1 MTELLSPALWM
12 VLGAVLIPLTRGH
25 LRTAVIFTMPLLT
38 LWSIWQIADG
48 VAGTVSFLEYPIE
61 PVEGSPVRRLF
72 ATVFALMAFLG
83 SLYAFKTAKW
93 YELAAAF
100 AYAAGAIGVCFAGDL
115 ITLFLYWE
123 LMAIFSTV
131 IVWCGGTPGA
141 RAAGIRYA
149 IMHLL
154 GGVILKVGIEGVIVS
169 TGSIQIEPMLAHDFS
184 TWMIMIGILINAAAP
199 PVSAWLSDA
208 YPESSATGAVFLS
221 AFTTKTAVLALILL
235 FPGEPILIGV
245 GLYMI
250 VYGIIYAL
258 LENDARRILA
268 YSIVNQVGFMVC
280 AVGIGTEM
288 ALNGAAAH
296 AFAHII
302 YALLENDARRIL
314 AYSIVNQVGFMVCA
328 VGIGTEMALNGAAAH
343 AFAHII
349 YKALLFM
356 SAGVVLY
363 RTGKSRCTDLGGL
376 FRTMP
381 FTTIMGIIGALS
393 ISSFP
398 LTSGFT
404 TKSMISQAAVDE
416 NLFIVYMLL
425 TAASAG
431 VFLHAGIKF
440 PWFVFFQKDSGLRPK
455 DAPWNMGLAMGGCA
469 FICILLG
476 VAPNLIY
483 ELLPY
488 PVDYQPYTTYKVLFY
503 LQLLLFSGLAFFVL
517 LPLMKRTE
525 TISLD
530 TDWLWRKLGVRLL
543 LVMESTAGAVKQRFD
558 HFGVASARV
567 GSYLALRYLGN
578 PHAEDS
584 EEKSVFSR
592 SWTIGTTALWISVLL
607 SAYVLANYL

>member
-1 MTELLSPALWM
+1 MTDAYSPALIM
-12 VLGAVLIPLTRGH
+12 LAGAVLIGLCRGH
-25 LRTAVIFTMPLLT
+25 ARTAVVMLAPALT
-38 LWSIWQIADG
+38 LYAVWQIGDG
-48 VAGTVSFLEYPIE
+48 VQSTVRFLDYMVE
-61 PVEGSPVRRLF
+61 PVEGSPLRRLF
-72 ATVFALMAFLG
+72 ATVFAMMALLG
-83 SLYAFKTAKW
+83 GIFAFRIARW
-93 YELAAAF
+93 QELAAAY

-123 LMAIFSTV
+123 IMALFST
-131 IVWCGGTPGA
+131 IVVWSGGTPAA

-154 GGVILKVGIEGVIVS
+154 GGVILKVGIEGVVVS
-169 TGSIQIEPMLAHDFS
+169 SGSIDIRPFIATDFN
-184 TWMIMIGILINAAAP
+184 TWMILIGILINAAAP

-208 YPESSATGAVFLS
+208 YPESSATGSVFLS

-235 FPGEPILIGV
+235 FPGEPVLIGV
-245 GLYMI
+245 GLYM
-250 VYGIIYAL
+250 VMYGIIYAL

-280 AVGIGTEM
+280 AIGIGTE
-288 ALNGAAAH
+288 L
-296 AFAHII
+296 
-302 YALLENDARRIL
+302 
-314 AYSIVNQVGFMVCA
+314 
-328 VGIGTEMALNGAAAH
+328 ALNGAAAH

-363 RTGKSRCTDLGGL
+363 RTGKSKCTDLGGL

-381 FTTIMGIIGALS
+381 LTTLCGIVGALS

-404 TKSMISQAAVDE
+404 TKSMISVAAADQGLVWT
-416 NLFIVYMLL
+416 YMLL

-455 DAPWNMGLAMGGCA
+455 DAPWNMGLAMVLCA
-469 FICILLG
+469 FVCIFLG
-476 VAPNLIY
+476 VFPGVLY
-483 ELLPY
+483 SLLPY
-488 PVDYQPYTTYKVLFY
+488 DTGYEPYSASKVIFY

-517 LPLMKRTE
+517 LPLMRRTE

-530 TDWLWRKLGVRLL
+530 TDWLWRRLGLGAVRLVERGLQRVATAVMDQEHRIEGL
-543 LVMESTAGAVKQRFD
+543 LKNFAVK
-558 HFGVASARV
+558 
-567 GSYLALRYLGN
+567 YLGQ
-578 PHAEDS
+578 PHTADS
-584 EEKSVFSR
+584 AEKSVFAR
-592 SWTIGTTALWISVLL
+592 SWQIGTTALWIVVLL
-607 SAYVLANYL
+607 SAYILVYYT